1 MCNNNI
7 KIKLRTDMSAYA
19 EQVKQLVDK
28 KAKDSAERIVAN
40 NEREEN

>member
-7 KIKLRTDMSAYA
+7 KIKSRADISAYA

-28 KAKDSAERIVAN
+28 EARNSAERIIAN